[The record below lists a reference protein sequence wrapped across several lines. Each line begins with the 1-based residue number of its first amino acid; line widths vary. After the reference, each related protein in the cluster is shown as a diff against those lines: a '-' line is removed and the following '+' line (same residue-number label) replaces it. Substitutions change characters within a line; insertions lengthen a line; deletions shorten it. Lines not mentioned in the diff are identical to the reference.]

1 MSERWKMNRIGF
13 VNFWLYDDEDF
24 ELEDGKLLLRGQNG
38 SGKSITT
45 QSFIPFILDGDRS
58 PSRLDPFGTG
68 SRTMDYYFLGDNEK
82 EESTGYLY
90 LEFKKENEYRTIA
103 IGQNAHKGRPMTFWG
118 FVLLDGRRIGKD
130 LKLYRES
137 GDNIVIPL
145 SKQEMKKAL
154 SEDTPFTT
162 SPKEYKSFVNE
173 YLFGFDRI
181 EQYDQYIKLLIKV
194 RAPKLSNT
202 FKPTRMYE
210 ILNESLQVLSD
221 DDLRPMVDEM
231 EKMDYIQEQLEA
243 LKRAYADANTIM
255 REYDHYNRYMIS
267 KKAHNYLEAL
277 KVSKASEKEYFDIL
291 REVEQWKKD
300 QLEKKKELEDLKIEE
315 DFVQKQIEQ
324 CIDPEIENLD
334 IKYQNAKKE
343 LDEYTGNIE
352 NKHKQIQ
359 QKNDSVYEAESEM
372 KKFKNL
378 EEYSQKQIDDD
389 INYLEEIHEEIKDD
403 FHCSLKKQLSTH
415 QAFDGQLYLSKLDAL
430 KNSVKQGISL
440 LRKSNDLEKK
450 YASDKEEND
459 LNRKLYNDAEF
470 QFKKFTDDKEKVQDA
485 LLLDISKLSGNHFWH
500 LDDLTM
506 RDASKVIEDY
516 EVPSDA
522 TKLIEIFYN
531 DYSKKQEKKKYYLAQ
546 LKAQEKQLFSEYNK
560 KKDEYR
566 EVENQKEVEPYRD
579 ENAIASREKLKQA
592 GIQAFPFYQTV
603 EFSDSLSESEQAILE
618 QQLFKA
624 GLLDAL
630 VVSKYDYLRIQNE
643 FPQLIDTLIYEE
655 SFGKN
660 VFHDLTVEENLPNEV
675 KQSVKNILSNVTNDN
690 GTLVLKKDGYYRH
703 GMIEGH
709 VKKECSE
716 YIGVNARKRKKE
728 QLLLNI
734 EKQINEIKQLL
745 DDKRAEMASEEND
758 LLEMQQEYSL
768 IPDTKELNSILDCIH
783 KLEVQLQVL
792 HDKQDKLDEK
802 MNRSYQ
808 LFKEAERE
816 MLSICKALPYA
827 RNIDTYEDILN
838 AIDSYKEYVHDLS
851 ETLVQKES
859 YMAQIEM
866 QQSIRDTALSEI
878 DDLCLER
885 DIYKSK
891 IEYCEKQLSQI
902 QELMNNPEIIENARK
917 VKALR
922 AQEKTLQEQIQNL
935 NRNLAILE
943 HDLNKSKDT
952 IDQKENDKNEK
963 QEYLAVVQQYFQEEV
978 ELKFVILDQKQSLE
992 QSAKQAISQEEK
1004 NFIMKPSTEMDG
1016 RLRETSQRNTSNLVN
1031 YNVTITPIF
1040 AEEQEQKTDR
1050 RRLIVEGVVSGEKLG
1065 LQKFIEELGLKIENQ
1080 NELIRENDRKIFEEI
1095 LSQTISEKLTD
1106 RIEESRTWVK
1116 EMSRLMKKMD
1126 TSMGLTFSLEWKEK
1140 TPEDIDEMDVRE
1152 LEKILIRDKQLITSD
1167 DITRVSKHFRSI
1179 IQREKQQLEMNN
1191 LIVNYMEL
1199 VRNALDYRKW
1209 YTFRMSYTRKNE
1221 PKKDLT
1227 NAAFN
1232 RFSGGEK
1239 AMAMYVPLFA
1249 SVNAQ
1254 YQKCKKDDHPRLIA
1268 LDEAFAGVDEIN
1280 IASMFEMVEALDLD
1294 YIMNSQVLWGC
1305 YPTVQ
1310 RLHISELLRPL
1321 NADFVTVV
1329 NYLWNGKEKV
1339 LNGR

>member
-1 MSERWKMNRIGF
+1 M
-13 VNFWLYDDEDF
+13 
-24 ELEDGKLLLRGQNG
+24 
-38 SGKSITT
+38 
-45 QSFIPFILDGDRS
+45 
-58 PSRLDPFGTG
+58 
-68 SRTMDYYFLGDNEK
+68 
-82 EESTGYLY
+82 
-90 LEFKKENEYRTIA
+90 
-103 IGQNAHKGRPMTFWG
+103 
-118 FVLLDGRRIGKD
+118 
-130 LKLYRES
+130 KLYRES

-221 DDLRPMVDEM
+221 DDLRPMVDAM

-255 REYDHYNRYMIS
+255 KEYDHYNRYMIS

-277 KVSKASEKEYFDIL
+277 KIAKTSEKDYDDIL
-291 REVEQWKKD
+291 HEVEQWKKD

-334 IKYQNAKKE
+334 IKYQNTKKE
-343 LDEYTGNIE
+343 LEEYTENTE
-352 NKHKQIQ
+352 NKNKQIQ
-359 QKNDSVYEAESEM
+359 QKNDSVFEAETEI
-372 KKFKNL
+372 KRYKNL
-378 EEYSQKQIDDD
+378 EEYSQKQMNDAISC
-389 INYLEEIHEEIKDD
+389 LEELHDEIKDD
-403 FHCSLKKQLSTH
+403 FHGSLKEQLSTN
-415 QAFDGQLYLSKLDAL
+415 QTFDDQLYFSKLDTL
-430 KNSVKQGISL
+430 KNSVKQGQNL

-459 LNRKLYNDAEF
+459 QNRKLYEDTEF
-470 QFKKFTDDKEKVQDA
+470 QIEQFTNDKEKVQDA
-485 LLLDISKLSGNHFWH
+485 LLLDISKLSENRFWH
-500 LDDLTM
+500 LDDITM
-506 RDASKVIEDY
+506 KSASKVIEEY

-522 TKLIEIFYN
+522 TKLIEILYN
-531 DYSKKQEKKKYYLAQ
+531 DYSNKQEKKKYYFAQ
-546 LKAQEKQLFSEYNK
+546 LKAQEKQLFSEYNQK
-560 KKDEYR
+560 KEEYR
-566 EVENQKEVEPYRD
+566 KVESQKEVEPIRD
-579 ENAIASREKLKQA
+579 EDAIASREKLKQA
-592 GIQAFPFYQTV
+592 EIHAFPFYQTV

-618 QQLFKA
+618 QQLHKA

-630 VVSKYDYLRIQNE
+630 VVSKHDYLRIQNE
-643 FPQLIDTLIYEE
+643 FPQLLDALIYED
-655 SFGKN
+655 SFGIN
-660 VFHDLTVEENLPNEV
+660 VFHDLTIEENLPDEV
-675 KQSVKNILSNVTNDN
+675 KQSVKNILSNITNDV
-690 GTLVLKKDGYYRH
+690 GKLVLKKDGYYRH

-709 VKKECSE
+709 VKKDSSE

-728 QLLLNI
+728 QLLFNI
-734 EKQINEIKQLL
+734 EQQINEIKQLL
-745 DDKRAEMASEEND
+745 DDKRAEMDSEQND
-758 LLEMQQEYSL
+758 LLEMQKEYLL

-792 HDKQDKLDEK
+792 REKQDTLDEK

-816 MLSICKALPYA
+816 MLSICKMLPYA

-838 AIDSYKEYVHDLS
+838 AIDSYKEYVHALS
-851 ETLVQKES
+851 QTLLQKES
-859 YMAQIEM
+859 YVDQIEI
-866 QQSIRDTALSEI
+866 QQSMRDTALCEI
-878 DDLCLER
+878 DDLYLER
-885 DIYKSK
+885 DKYKSK
-891 IEYCEKQLSQI
+891 AESCEKQLSQI

-922 AQEKTLQEQIQNL
+922 EQEKILQERIQNL
-935 NRNLAILE
+935 NSDLAILE

-952 IDQKENDKNEK
+952 IVQKENDKNEK
-963 QEYLAVVQQYFQEEV
+963 QKFLAIVQQYYQEET
-978 ELKFVILDQKQSLE
+978 ELKFVIQDQKQSLE
-992 QSAKQAISQEEK
+992 QSAKQAIAQEEK

-1016 RLRETSQRNTSNLVN
+1016 RLREISQRNTSNLVN
-1031 YNVTITPIF
+1031 YNVTITPVF
-1040 AEEQEQKTDR
+1040 AEEQEQKSDR
-1050 RRLIVEGVVSGEKLG
+1050 RRLIVEGIISGQKLG
-1065 LQKFIEELGLKIENQ
+1065 LGEFIEELSQKIESQ
-1080 NELIRENDRKIFEEI
+1080 NELIRENDSKIFEEI

-1140 TPEDIDEMDVRE
+1140 APEDIDEMDVKD
-1152 LEKILIRDKQLITSD
+1152 LEKILIRDKQLITTD

-1221 PKKDLT
+1221 SKKDLT

-1254 YQKCKKDDHPRLIA
+1254 YQKCKKEDHPRLIA

-1321 NADFVTVV
+1321 NANFVTVV

>member
-1 MSERWKMNRIGF
+1 
-13 VNFWLYDDEDF
+13 
-24 ELEDGKLLLRGQNG
+24 
-38 SGKSITT
+38 
-45 QSFIPFILDGDRS
+45 
-58 PSRLDPFGTG
+58 
-68 SRTMDYYFLGDNEK
+68 
-82 EESTGYLY
+82 
-90 LEFKKENEYRTIA
+90 
-103 IGQNAHKGRPMTFWG
+103 
-118 FVLLDGRRIGKD
+118 
-130 LKLYRES
+130 
-137 GDNIVIPL
+137 
-145 SKQEMKKAL
+145 MKKAL

-221 DDLRPMVDEM
+221 DDLRPMVDAM

-255 REYDHYNRYMIS
+255 KEYDHYNRYMIS

-277 KVSKASEKEYFDIL
+277 KIAKTSEKDYDDIL
-291 REVEQWKKD
+291 HEVEQWKKD

-334 IKYQNAKKE
+334 IKYQNTKKE
-343 LDEYTGNIE
+343 LEEYTENTE
-352 NKHKQIQ
+352 NKNKQIQ
-359 QKNDSVYEAESEM
+359 QKNDSVFEAETEI
-372 KKFKNL
+372 KRYKNL
-378 EEYSQKQIDDD
+378 EEYSQKQMNDTISC
-389 INYLEEIHEEIKDD
+389 LEELHDEIKDD
-403 FHCSLKKQLSTH
+403 FHVSLKEQLSTN
-415 QAFDGQLYLSKLDAL
+415 QTFDDQLYFSKLDTL
-430 KNSVKQGISL
+430 KNSVKQGQNL

-459 LNRKLYNDAEF
+459 QNRKLYEDTEF
-470 QFKKFTDDKEKVQDA
+470 QIEQFTNDKEKVQDA
-485 LLLDISKLSGNHFWH
+485 LLLDISKLSENRFWH
-500 LDDLTM
+500 LDDITM
-506 RDASKVIEDY
+506 KSASKVIEEY

-522 TKLIEIFYN
+522 TKLIEILYN
-531 DYSKKQEKKKYYLAQ
+531 DYSNKQEKKKYYFAQ
-546 LKAQEKQLFSEYNK
+546 LKAQEKQLFSEYNQK
-560 KKDEYR
+560 KEEYR
-566 EVENQKEVEPYRD
+566 KVESQKEVEPIRD
-579 ENAIASREKLKQA
+579 EDAIASREKLKQA
-592 GIQAFPFYQTV
+592 EIHAFPFYQTV

-618 QQLFKA
+618 QQLHKA

-630 VVSKYDYLRIQNE
+630 VVSKHDYLRIQNE
-643 FPQLIDTLIYEE
+643 FPQLLDALIYED
-655 SFGKN
+655 SFGIN
-660 VFHDLTVEENLPNEV
+660 VFHDLTIEENLPDEV
-675 KQSVKNILSNVTNDN
+675 KQSVKNILSNITND
-690 GTLVLKKDGYYRH
+690 GGKLVLKKDGYYRH

-709 VKKECSE
+709 VKKDSSE
-716 YIGVNARKRKKE
+716 YIGVNARKGKKE
-728 QLLLNI
+728 QLLFNI
-734 EKQINEIKQLL
+734 EQQINEIKQLL
-745 DDKRAEMASEEND
+745 DDKRAEMDSEQND
-758 LLEMQQEYSL
+758 LLEMQKEYLL

-792 HDKQDKLDEK
+792 REKQDTLDEK

-816 MLSICKALPYA
+816 MLSICKMLPYA
-827 RNIDTYEDILN
+827 RNVDTYEDILN
-838 AIDSYKEYVHDLS
+838 AIDSYKEYVHALS
-851 ETLVQKES
+851 QTLLQKES
-859 YMAQIEM
+859 YVDQIEI
-866 QQSIRDTALSEI
+866 QQSMRDTALCEI
-878 DDLCLER
+878 DDLYLER
-885 DIYKSK
+885 DKYKSK
-891 IEYCEKQLSQI
+891 AESCEKQLSQI

-922 AQEKTLQEQIQNL
+922 EQEKTLQERIQNL
-935 NRNLAILE
+935 NSDLAILE

-952 IDQKENDKNEK
+952 IVQKENDKNEK
-963 QEYLAVVQQYFQEEV
+963 QKFLAIVQQYYQEET
-978 ELKFVILDQKQSLE
+978 ELKFVIQDQKQSLE
-992 QSAKQAISQEEK
+992 QSAKQAIAQEEK

-1016 RLRETSQRNTSNLVN
+1016 RLREISQRNTSNLVN
-1031 YNVTITPIF
+1031 YNVTITPVF
-1040 AEEQEQKTDR
+1040 AEEQEQKSDR
-1050 RRLIVEGVVSGEKLG
+1050 RRLIVEGIISGQKLG
-1065 LQKFIEELGLKIENQ
+1065 LGEFIEELSQKIESQ

-1140 TPEDIDEMDVRE
+1140 APEDIDEMDVKD
-1152 LEKILIRDKQLITSD
+1152 LEKILIRDKQLITTD

-1221 PKKDLT
+1221 SKKDLT

-1254 YQKCKKDDHPRLIA
+1254 YQKCKKEDHPRLIA

-1321 NADFVTVV
+1321 NANFVTVV

>member
-1 MSERWKMNRIGF
+1 
-13 VNFWLYDDEDF
+13 
-24 ELEDGKLLLRGQNG
+24 
-38 SGKSITT
+38 
-45 QSFIPFILDGDRS
+45 
-58 PSRLDPFGTG
+58 
-68 SRTMDYYFLGDNEK
+68 
-82 EESTGYLY
+82 
-90 LEFKKENEYRTIA
+90 
-103 IGQNAHKGRPMTFWG
+103 
-118 FVLLDGRRIGKD
+118 
-130 LKLYRES
+130 
-137 GDNIVIPL
+137 
-145 SKQEMKKAL
+145 
-154 SEDTPFTT
+154 
-162 SPKEYKSFVNE
+162 
-173 YLFGFDRI
+173 
-181 EQYDQYIKLLIKV
+181 
-194 RAPKLSNT
+194 
-202 FKPTRMYE
+202 MYE

-221 DDLRPMVDEM
+221 DDLRPMVDAM

-255 REYDHYNRYMIS
+255 KEYDHYNRYMIS

-277 KVSKASEKEYFDIL
+277 KIAKTSEKDYDDIL
-291 REVEQWKKD
+291 HEVEQWKKD

-334 IKYQNAKKE
+334 IKYQNTKKE
-343 LDEYTGNIE
+343 LEEYTENTE
-352 NKHKQIQ
+352 NKNKQIQ
-359 QKNDSVYEAESEM
+359 QKNDSVFEAETEI
-372 KKFKNL
+372 KRYKNL
-378 EEYSQKQIDDD
+378 EEYSQKQMNDTISC
-389 INYLEEIHEEIKDD
+389 LEELHDEIKDD
-403 FHCSLKKQLSTH
+403 FHGSLKEQLSTN
-415 QAFDGQLYLSKLDAL
+415 QTFDDQLYFSKLDTL
-430 KNSVKQGISL
+430 KNSVKQGQNL

-459 LNRKLYNDAEF
+459 QNRKLYEDTEF
-470 QFKKFTDDKEKVQDA
+470 QIEQFTNDKEKVQDA
-485 LLLDISKLSGNHFWH
+485 LLLDISKLSENRFWH
-500 LDDLTM
+500 LDDITM
-506 RDASKVIEDY
+506 KSASKVIEEY

-522 TKLIEIFYN
+522 TKLIEILYN
-531 DYSKKQEKKKYYLAQ
+531 DYSNKQEKKKYYFAQ
-546 LKAQEKQLFSEYNK
+546 LKAQEKQLFSEYNQK
-560 KKDEYR
+560 KEEYR
-566 EVENQKEVEPYRD
+566 KVESQKEVEPIRD
-579 ENAIASREKLKQA
+579 EDAIASREKLKQA
-592 GIQAFPFYQTV
+592 EIHAFPFYQTV

-618 QQLFKA
+618 QQLHKA

-630 VVSKYDYLRIQNE
+630 VVSKHDYLRIQNE
-643 FPQLIDTLIYEE
+643 FPQLLDALIYED
-655 SFGKN
+655 SFGIN
-660 VFHDLTVEENLPNEV
+660 VFHDLTIEENLPDEV
-675 KQSVKNILSNVTNDN
+675 KQSVKNILSNITNDV
-690 GTLVLKKDGYYRH
+690 GKLVLKKDGYYRH

-709 VKKECSE
+709 VKKDSSE

-728 QLLLNI
+728 QLLFNI
-734 EKQINEIKQLL
+734 EQQINEIKQLL
-745 DDKRAEMASEEND
+745 DDKRAEMDSEQND
-758 LLEMQQEYSL
+758 LLEMQKEYLL

-792 HDKQDKLDEK
+792 REKQDTLNEK

-816 MLSICKALPYA
+816 MLSICKMLPYA

-838 AIDSYKEYVHDLS
+838 AIDSYKEYVHALS
-851 ETLVQKES
+851 QTLLQKES
-859 YMAQIEM
+859 YVDQIEI
-866 QQSIRDTALSEI
+866 QQSMRDTALGEI
-878 DDLCLER
+878 DDLYLER
-885 DIYKSK
+885 DKYKSK
-891 IEYCEKQLSQI
+891 AESCEKQLSQI
-902 QELMNNPEIIENARK
+902 QELMNNPKIIENARK

-922 AQEKTLQEQIQNL
+922 EQEKILQERIQNL
-935 NRNLAILE
+935 NSDLAILE

-952 IDQKENDKNEK
+952 IVQKENDKNEK
-963 QEYLAVVQQYFQEEV
+963 QKFLAIVQQYYQEET
-978 ELKFVILDQKQSLE
+978 ELKFVIQDQKQSLE
-992 QSAKQAISQEEK
+992 QSAKQAIAQEEK

-1016 RLRETSQRNTSNLVN
+1016 RLREISQRNTSNLVN
-1031 YNVTITPIF
+1031 YNVTITPVF
-1040 AEEQEQKTDR
+1040 AEEQEQKSDR
-1050 RRLIVEGVVSGEKLG
+1050 RRLIVEGIISGQKLG
-1065 LQKFIEELGLKIENQ
+1065 LGEFIEELRQKIESQ

-1140 TPEDIDEMDVRE
+1140 APEDIDEMDVKD
-1152 LEKILIRDKQLITSD
+1152 LEKILIRDKQLITTD

-1221 PKKDLT
+1221 SKKDLT

-1254 YQKCKKDDHPRLIA
+1254 YQKCKKEDHPRLIA

-1321 NADFVTVV
+1321 NANFVTVV

>member
-1 MSERWKMNRIGF
+1 
-13 VNFWLYDDEDF
+13 
-24 ELEDGKLLLRGQNG
+24 
-38 SGKSITT
+38 
-45 QSFIPFILDGDRS
+45 
-58 PSRLDPFGTG
+58 
-68 SRTMDYYFLGDNEK
+68 
-82 EESTGYLY
+82 
-90 LEFKKENEYRTIA
+90 
-103 IGQNAHKGRPMTFWG
+103 
-118 FVLLDGRRIGKD
+118 
-130 LKLYRES
+130 
-137 GDNIVIPL
+137 
-145 SKQEMKKAL
+145 
-154 SEDTPFTT
+154 
-162 SPKEYKSFVNE
+162 
-173 YLFGFDRI
+173 
-181 EQYDQYIKLLIKV
+181 
-194 RAPKLSNT
+194 
-202 FKPTRMYE
+202 MYE

-221 DDLRPMVDEM
+221 DDLRPMVDAM

-255 REYDHYNRYMIS
+255 KEYDHYNRYMIS

-277 KVSKASEKEYFDIL
+277 KIAKTSEKDYDDIL
-291 REVEQWKKD
+291 HEVEQWKKD

-334 IKYQNAKKE
+334 IKYQNTKKE
-343 LDEYTGNIE
+343 LEEYTENTE
-352 NKHKQIQ
+352 NKNKQIQ
-359 QKNDSVYEAESEM
+359 QKNDSVFEAETEI
-372 KKFKNL
+372 KRYKNL
-378 EEYSQKQIDDD
+378 EEYSQKQMNDTISC
-389 INYLEEIHEEIKDD
+389 LEELHDEIKDD
-403 FHCSLKKQLSTH
+403 FHVSLKEQLSTN
-415 QAFDGQLYLSKLDAL
+415 QTFDDQLYFSKLDTL
-430 KNSVKQGISL
+430 KNSVKQGQNL

-459 LNRKLYNDAEF
+459 QNRKLYEDTEF
-470 QFKKFTDDKEKVQDA
+470 QIEQFTNDKEKVQDA
-485 LLLDISKLSGNHFWH
+485 LLLDISKLSENRFWH
-500 LDDLTM
+500 LDDITM
-506 RDASKVIEDY
+506 KSASKVIEEY

-522 TKLIEIFYN
+522 TKLIEILYN
-531 DYSKKQEKKKYYLAQ
+531 DYSNKQEKKKYYFAQ
-546 LKAQEKQLFSEYNK
+546 LKAQEKQLFSEYNQK
-560 KKDEYR
+560 KEEYR
-566 EVENQKEVEPYRD
+566 KVESQKEVEPIRD
-579 ENAIASREKLKQA
+579 EDAIASREKLKQA
-592 GIQAFPFYQTV
+592 EIHAFPFYQTV

-618 QQLFKA
+618 QQLHKA

-630 VVSKYDYLRIQNE
+630 VVSKHDYLRIQNE
-643 FPQLIDTLIYEE
+643 FPQLLDALIYED
-655 SFGKN
+655 SFGIN
-660 VFHDLTVEENLPNEV
+660 VFHDLTIEENLPDEV
-675 KQSVKNILSNVTNDN
+675 KQSVKNILSNITND
-690 GTLVLKKDGYYRH
+690 GGKLVLKKDGYYRH

-709 VKKECSE
+709 VKKDSSE

-728 QLLLNI
+728 QLLFNI
-734 EKQINEIKQLL
+734 EQQINEIKQLL
-745 DDKRAEMASEEND
+745 DDKRAEMDSEQND
-758 LLEMQQEYSL
+758 LLEMQKEYLL

-792 HDKQDKLDEK
+792 REKQDTLDEK

-816 MLSICKALPYA
+816 MLSICKMLPYA
-827 RNIDTYEDILN
+827 RNVDTYEDILN
-838 AIDSYKEYVHDLS
+838 AIDSYKEYVHALS
-851 ETLVQKES
+851 QTLLQKES
-859 YMAQIEM
+859 YVDQIEI
-866 QQSIRDTALSEI
+866 QQSMRDTALCEI
-878 DDLCLER
+878 DDLYLER
-885 DIYKSK
+885 DKYKSK
-891 IEYCEKQLSQI
+891 AESCEKQLSQI

-922 AQEKTLQEQIQNL
+922 EQEKILQERIQNL
-935 NRNLAILE
+935 NSDLAILE

-952 IDQKENDKNEK
+952 IVQKENDKNEK
-963 QEYLAVVQQYFQEEV
+963 QKFLAIVQQYYQEET
-978 ELKFVILDQKQSLE
+978 ELKFVIQDQKQSLE
-992 QSAKQAISQEEK
+992 QSAKQAIAQEEK

-1016 RLRETSQRNTSNLVN
+1016 RLREISQRNTSNLVN
-1031 YNVTITPIF
+1031 YNVTITPVF
-1040 AEEQEQKTDR
+1040 AEEQEQKSDR
-1050 RRLIVEGVVSGEKLG
+1050 RRLIVEGIISGQKLG
-1065 LQKFIEELGLKIENQ
+1065 LGEFIEELSQKIESQ

-1140 TPEDIDEMDVRE
+1140 APEDIDEMDVKD
-1152 LEKILIRDKQLITSD
+1152 LEKILIRDKQLITTD

-1221 PKKDLT
+1221 SKKDLT

-1254 YQKCKKDDHPRLIA
+1254 YQKCKKEDHPRLIA

-1321 NADFVTVV
+1321 NANFVTVV

>member
-1 MSERWKMNRIGF
+1 
-13 VNFWLYDDEDF
+13 
-24 ELEDGKLLLRGQNG
+24 
-38 SGKSITT
+38 
-45 QSFIPFILDGDRS
+45 
-58 PSRLDPFGTG
+58 
-68 SRTMDYYFLGDNEK
+68 
-82 EESTGYLY
+82 
-90 LEFKKENEYRTIA
+90 
-103 IGQNAHKGRPMTFWG
+103 
-118 FVLLDGRRIGKD
+118 
-130 LKLYRES
+130 
-137 GDNIVIPL
+137 
-145 SKQEMKKAL
+145 MKKAL

-202 FKPTRMYE
+202 FKPTRMSE

-221 DDLRPMVDEM
+221 DDLRPMVDAM

-255 REYDHYNRYMIS
+255 KEYDHYNRYMIS

-277 KVSKASEKEYFDIL
+277 KIAKTSEKDYDDIL
-291 REVEQWKKD
+291 HEVEQWKKD

-334 IKYQNAKKE
+334 IKYQNTKKE
-343 LDEYTGNIE
+343 LEEYTENTE
-352 NKHKQIQ
+352 NKNKQIQ
-359 QKNDSVYEAESEM
+359 QKNDSVFEAETEI
-372 KKFKNL
+372 KRYKNL
-378 EEYSQKQIDDD
+378 EEYSQKQMNDTISC
-389 INYLEEIHEEIKDD
+389 LEELHDEIKDD
-403 FHCSLKKQLSTH
+403 FHVSLKEQLSTN
-415 QAFDGQLYLSKLDAL
+415 QTFDDQLYFSKLDTL
-430 KNSVKQGISL
+430 KNSVKQGQNL

-459 LNRKLYNDAEF
+459 QNRKLYEDTEF
-470 QFKKFTDDKEKVQDA
+470 QIEQFTNDKEKVQDA
-485 LLLDISKLSGNHFWH
+485 LLLDISKLSENRFWH
-500 LDDLTM
+500 LDDITM
-506 RDASKVIEDY
+506 KSASKVIEEY

-522 TKLIEIFYN
+522 TKLIEILYN
-531 DYSKKQEKKKYYLAQ
+531 DYSNKQEKKKYYFAQ
-546 LKAQEKQLFSEYNK
+546 LKAQEKQLFSEYNQK
-560 KKDEYR
+560 KEEYR
-566 EVENQKEVEPYRD
+566 KVESQKEVEPIRD
-579 ENAIASREKLKQA
+579 EDAIASREKLKQA
-592 GIQAFPFYQTV
+592 EIHAFPFYQTV

-618 QQLFKA
+618 QQLHKA

-630 VVSKYDYLRIQNE
+630 VVSKHDYLRIQNE
-643 FPQLIDTLIYEE
+643 FPQLLDALIYED
-655 SFGKN
+655 SFGIN
-660 VFHDLTVEENLPNEV
+660 VFHDLTIEENLPDEV
-675 KQSVKNILSNVTNDN
+675 KQSVKNILSNITND
-690 GTLVLKKDGYYRH
+690 GGKLVLKKDGYYRH

-709 VKKECSE
+709 VKKDSSE

-728 QLLLNI
+728 QLLFNI
-734 EKQINEIKQLL
+734 EQQINEIKQLL
-745 DDKRAEMASEEND
+745 DDKRAEMDSEQND
-758 LLEMQQEYSL
+758 LLEMQKEYLL

-792 HDKQDKLDEK
+792 REKQDTLDEK

-816 MLSICKALPYA
+816 MLSICKMLPYA

-838 AIDSYKEYVHDLS
+838 AIDSYKEYVHALS
-851 ETLVQKES
+851 QTLLQKES
-859 YMAQIEM
+859 YVDQIEI
-866 QQSIRDTALSEI
+866 QQSMRDTALCEI
-878 DDLCLER
+878 DDLYLER
-885 DIYKSK
+885 DKYKSK
-891 IEYCEKQLSQI
+891 AESCEKQLSQI

-922 AQEKTLQEQIQNL
+922 EQEKILQERIQNL
-935 NRNLAILE
+935 NSDLAILE

-952 IDQKENDKNEK
+952 IVQKENDKNEK
-963 QEYLAVVQQYFQEEV
+963 QKFLAIVQQYYQEET
-978 ELKFVILDQKQSLE
+978 ELKFVIQDQKQSLE
-992 QSAKQAISQEEK
+992 QSAKQAIAQEEK

-1016 RLRETSQRNTSNLVN
+1016 RLREISQRNTSNLVN
-1031 YNVTITPIF
+1031 YNVTITPVF
-1040 AEEQEQKTDR
+1040 AEEQEQKSDR
-1050 RRLIVEGVVSGEKLG
+1050 RRLIVEGIISGQKLG
-1065 LQKFIEELGLKIENQ
+1065 LGEFIEELSQKIESQ

-1140 TPEDIDEMDVRE
+1140 APEDIDEMDVKD
-1152 LEKILIRDKQLITSD
+1152 LEKILIRDKQLITTD

-1221 PKKDLT
+1221 SKKDLT

-1254 YQKCKKDDHPRLIA
+1254 YQKCKKEDHPRLIA

-1321 NADFVTVV
+1321 NANFVTVV

>member
-1 MSERWKMNRIGF
+1 M
-13 VNFWLYDDEDF
+13 
-24 ELEDGKLLLRGQNG
+24 
-38 SGKSITT
+38 
-45 QSFIPFILDGDRS
+45 
-58 PSRLDPFGTG
+58 
-68 SRTMDYYFLGDNEK
+68 
-82 EESTGYLY
+82 
-90 LEFKKENEYRTIA
+90 
-103 IGQNAHKGRPMTFWG
+103 
-118 FVLLDGRRIGKD
+118 
-130 LKLYRES
+130 
-137 GDNIVIPL
+137 
-145 SKQEMKKAL
+145 
-154 SEDTPFTT
+154 
-162 SPKEYKSFVNE
+162 
-173 YLFGFDRI
+173 
-181 EQYDQYIKLLIKV
+181 IKV

-221 DDLRPMVDEM
+221 DDLRPMVDAM

-255 REYDHYNRYMIS
+255 KEYDHYNRYMIS

-277 KVSKASEKEYFDIL
+277 KIAKTSEKDYDDIL
-291 REVEQWKKD
+291 HEVEQWKKD

-334 IKYQNAKKE
+334 IKYQNTKKE
-343 LDEYTGNIE
+343 LEEYTENTE
-352 NKHKQIQ
+352 NKNKQIQ
-359 QKNDSVYEAESEM
+359 QKNDSVFEAETEI
-372 KKFKNL
+372 KRYKNL
-378 EEYSQKQIDDD
+378 EEYSQKQMNDTISC
-389 INYLEEIHEEIKDD
+389 LEELHDEIKDD
-403 FHCSLKKQLSTH
+403 FHVSLKEQLSTN
-415 QAFDGQLYLSKLDAL
+415 QTFDDQLYFSKLDTL
-430 KNSVKQGISL
+430 KNSVKQGQNL

-459 LNRKLYNDAEF
+459 QNRKLYEDTEF
-470 QFKKFTDDKEKVQDA
+470 QIEQFTNDKEKVQDA
-485 LLLDISKLSGNHFWH
+485 LLLDISKLSENRFWH
-500 LDDLTM
+500 LDDITM
-506 RDASKVIEDY
+506 KSASKVIEEY

-522 TKLIEIFYN
+522 TKLIEILYN
-531 DYSKKQEKKKYYLAQ
+531 DYSNKQEKKKYYFAQ
-546 LKAQEKQLFSEYNK
+546 LKAQEKQLFSEYNQK
-560 KKDEYR
+560 KEEYR
-566 EVENQKEVEPYRD
+566 KVESQKEVEPIRD
-579 ENAIASREKLKQA
+579 EDAIASREKLKQA
-592 GIQAFPFYQTV
+592 EIHAFPFYQTV

-618 QQLFKA
+618 QQLHKA

-630 VVSKYDYLRIQNE
+630 VVSKHDYLRIQNE
-643 FPQLIDTLIYEE
+643 FPQLLDALIYED
-655 SFGKN
+655 SFGIN
-660 VFHDLTVEENLPNEV
+660 VFHDLTIEENLPDEV
-675 KQSVKNILSNVTNDN
+675 KQSVKNILSNITND
-690 GTLVLKKDGYYRH
+690 GGKLVLKKDGYYRH

-709 VKKECSE
+709 VKKDSSE

-728 QLLLNI
+728 QLLFNI
-734 EKQINEIKQLL
+734 EQQINEIKQLL
-745 DDKRAEMASEEND
+745 DDKRAEMDSEQND
-758 LLEMQQEYSL
+758 LLEMQKEYLL

-792 HDKQDKLDEK
+792 REKQDTLDEK

-816 MLSICKALPYA
+816 MLSICKMLPYA

-838 AIDSYKEYVHDLS
+838 AIDSYKEYVHALS
-851 ETLVQKES
+851 QTLLQKES
-859 YMAQIEM
+859 YVDQIEI
-866 QQSIRDTALSEI
+866 QQSMRDTALCEI
-878 DDLCLER
+878 DDLYLER
-885 DIYKSK
+885 DKYKSK
-891 IEYCEKQLSQI
+891 AESCEKQLSQI

-922 AQEKTLQEQIQNL
+922 EQEKILQERIQNL
-935 NRNLAILE
+935 NSDLAILE

-952 IDQKENDKNEK
+952 IVQKENDKNEK
-963 QEYLAVVQQYFQEEV
+963 QKFLAIVQQYYQEET
-978 ELKFVILDQKQSLE
+978 ELKFVIQDQKQSLE
-992 QSAKQAISQEEK
+992 QSAKQAIAQEEK

-1016 RLRETSQRNTSNLVN
+1016 RLREISQRNTSNLVN
-1031 YNVTITPIF
+1031 YNVTITPVF
-1040 AEEQEQKTDR
+1040 AEEQEQKSDR
-1050 RRLIVEGVVSGEKLG
+1050 RRLIVEGIISGQKLG
-1065 LQKFIEELGLKIENQ
+1065 LGEFIEELSQKIESQ

-1140 TPEDIDEMDVRE
+1140 VPEDIDEMDVKD
-1152 LEKILIRDKQLITSD
+1152 LEKILIRDKQLITTD

-1221 PKKDLT
+1221 SKKDLT

-1254 YQKCKKDDHPRLIA
+1254 YQKCKKEDHPRLIA

-1321 NADFVTVV
+1321 NANFVTVV

>member
-1 MSERWKMNRIGF
+1 MNRIGF
-13 VNFWLYDDEDF
+13 VNFWLYDEEDYEF
-24 ELEDGKLLLRGQNG
+24 ADGKLLLRGQNG

-45 QSFIPFILDGDRS
+45 QSFIPFVLDGDRT
-58 PSRLDPFGTG
+58 PSRLDPFG
-68 SRTMDYYFLGDNEK
+68 SSDRRMEYYFIGEEGKD
-82 EESTGYLY
+82 ESTGYLY
-90 LEFKKENEYRTIA
+90 LEFKKADSEEYRTIG
-103 IGQNAHKGRPMTFWG
+103 IGQRAKRGKPMDFWG
-118 FVLLDGRRIGKD
+118 FVILDGRRIGTD
-130 LKLYRES
+130 MKLYKEVGSNR
-137 GDNIVIPL
+137 IPYDRR
-145 SKQEMKKAL
+145 EMKAVL
-154 SEDTPFTT
+154 GEGNFFTD
-162 SPKEYKSFVNE
+162 SQSEYKKHVNQ
-173 YLFGFDRI
+173 YIFGFRKA
-181 EQYDQYIKLLIKV
+181 DQYEQFIRLLVKV
-194 RAPKLSNT
+194 RAPKLSKE
-202 FKPTRMYE
+202 FKPTKVYE
-210 ILNESLQVLSD
+210 ILNDSLQTLTD
-221 DDLRPMVDEM
+221 EDLRAMVDAM

-255 REYDHYNRYMIS
+255 KEYDHYNRYMIS

-277 KVSKASEKEYFDIL
+277 KIAKTSEKDYDDIL
-291 REVEQWKKD
+291 HEVEQWKKD

-334 IKYQNAKKE
+334 IKYQNTKKE
-343 LDEYTGNIE
+343 LEEYTENTE
-352 NKHKQIQ
+352 NKNKQIQ
-359 QKNDSVYEAESEM
+359 QKNDSVFEAETEI
-372 KKFKNL
+372 KRYKNL
-378 EEYSQKQIDDD
+378 EEYSQKQMNDTISC
-389 INYLEEIHEEIKDD
+389 LEELHDEIKDD
-403 FHCSLKKQLSTH
+403 FHVSLKEQLSTN
-415 QAFDGQLYLSKLDAL
+415 QTFDDQLYFSKLDTL
-430 KNSVKQGISL
+430 KNRVKQGQNL

-459 LNRKLYNDAEF
+459 QNRKLYEDTEF
-470 QFKKFTDDKEKVQDA
+470 QIEQFTNDKEKVQDA
-485 LLLDISKLSGNHFWH
+485 LLLDISKLSENRFWH
-500 LDDLTM
+500 LDDITM
-506 RDASKVIEDY
+506 KSASKVIEEY

-522 TKLIEIFYN
+522 TKLIEILYN
-531 DYSKKQEKKKYYLAQ
+531 DYSNKQEKKKYYFAQ
-546 LKAQEKQLFSEYNK
+546 LKAQEKQLFSEYNQK
-560 KKDEYR
+560 KEEYR
-566 EVENQKEVEPYRD
+566 KVESQKEVEPIRD
-579 ENAIASREKLKQA
+579 EDAIASREKLKQA
-592 GIQAFPFYQTV
+592 EIHAFPFYQTV

-618 QQLFKA
+618 QQLHKA

-630 VVSKYDYLRIQNE
+630 VVSKHDYLRIQNE
-643 FPQLIDTLIYEE
+643 FPQLLDALIYED
-655 SFGKN
+655 SFGIN
-660 VFHDLTVEENLPNEV
+660 VFHDLTIEENLPDEV
-675 KQSVKNILSNVTNDN
+675 KQSVKNILSNITND
-690 GTLVLKKDGYYRH
+690 GGKLVLKKDGNNRH

-709 VKKECSE
+709 VKKDSSE

-728 QLLLNI
+728 QLLFNI
-734 EKQINEIKQLL
+734 EQQINEIKQLL
-745 DDKRAEMASEEND
+745 DDKRAEMDSEQND
-758 LLEMQQEYSL
+758 LLEMQKEYLL

-792 HDKQDKLDEK
+792 REKQDTLDEK

-816 MLSICKALPYA
+816 MLSICKMLPYA

-838 AIDSYKEYVHDLS
+838 AIDSYKEYVHALS
-851 ETLVQKES
+851 QTLLQKES
-859 YMAQIEM
+859 YVDQIEI
-866 QQSIRDTALSEI
+866 QQSMRDTALCEI
-878 DDLCLER
+878 DDLYLER
-885 DIYKSK
+885 DKYKSK
-891 IEYCEKQLSQI
+891 AESCEKQLSQI

-922 AQEKTLQEQIQNL
+922 EQEKILQERIQNL
-935 NRNLAILE
+935 NSDLAILE

-952 IDQKENDKNEK
+952 IVQKENDKNEK
-963 QEYLAVVQQYFQEEV
+963 QKFLAIVQQYYQEET
-978 ELKFVILDQKQSLE
+978 ELKFVIQDQKQSLE
-992 QSAKQAISQEEK
+992 QSAKQAIAQEEK

-1016 RLRETSQRNTSNLVN
+1016 RLREISQRNTSNLVN
-1031 YNVTITPIF
+1031 YNVTITPVF
-1040 AEEQEQKTDR
+1040 AEEQEQKSDR
-1050 RRLIVEGVVSGEKLG
+1050 RRLIVEGIISGQKLG
-1065 LQKFIEELGLKIENQ
+1065 LGEFIEELSQKIESQ

-1140 TPEDIDEMDVRE
+1140 APEDIDEMEVKD
-1152 LEKILIRDKQLITSD
+1152 LEKILIRDKQLITTD

-1221 PKKDLT
+1221 SKKDLT

-1254 YQKCKKDDHPRLIA
+1254 YQKCKKEDHPRLIA

-1321 NADFVTVV
+1321 NANFVTVV

>member
-1 MSERWKMNRIGF
+1 
-13 VNFWLYDDEDF
+13 
-24 ELEDGKLLLRGQNG
+24 
-38 SGKSITT
+38 
-45 QSFIPFILDGDRS
+45 
-58 PSRLDPFGTG
+58 
-68 SRTMDYYFLGDNEK
+68 
-82 EESTGYLY
+82 
-90 LEFKKENEYRTIA
+90 
-103 IGQNAHKGRPMTFWG
+103 
-118 FVLLDGRRIGKD
+118 
-130 LKLYRES
+130 
-137 GDNIVIPL
+137 
-145 SKQEMKKAL
+145 MKKAL

-221 DDLRPMVDEM
+221 DDLRPMVDAM

-255 REYDHYNRYMIS
+255 KEYDHYNRYMIS

-277 KVSKASEKEYFDIL
+277 KIAKTSEKDYDDIL
-291 REVEQWKKD
+291 HEVEQWKKD

-334 IKYQNAKKE
+334 IKYQNTKKE
-343 LDEYTGNIE
+343 LEEYTENTE
-352 NKHKQIQ
+352 NKNKQIQ
-359 QKNDSVYEAESEM
+359 QKNDSVFEAETEI
-372 KKFKNL
+372 KRYKNL
-378 EEYSQKQIDDD
+378 EEYSQKQMNDTISC
-389 INYLEEIHEEIKDD
+389 LEELHDEIKDD
-403 FHCSLKKQLSTH
+403 FHVSLKEQLSTN
-415 QAFDGQLYLSKLDAL
+415 QTFDDQLYFSKLDTL
-430 KNSVKQGISL
+430 KNSVKQGQNL
-440 LRKSNDLEKK
+440 LRKSNDLEKE

-459 LNRKLYNDAEF
+459 QNRKLYEDTEF
-470 QFKKFTDDKEKVQDA
+470 QIEQFTNDKEKVQDA
-485 LLLDISKLSGNHFWH
+485 LLLDISKLSENRFWH
-500 LDDLTM
+500 LDDITM
-506 RDASKVIEDY
+506 KSASKVIEEY

-522 TKLIEIFYN
+522 TKLIEILYN
-531 DYSKKQEKKKYYLAQ
+531 DYSNKQEKKKYYFAQ
-546 LKAQEKQLFSEYNK
+546 LKAQEKQLFSEYNQK
-560 KKDEYR
+560 KEEYR
-566 EVENQKEVEPYRD
+566 KVESQKEVEPIRD
-579 ENAIASREKLKQA
+579 EDAIASREKLKQA
-592 GIQAFPFYQTV
+592 EIHAFPFYQTV

-618 QQLFKA
+618 QQLHKA

-630 VVSKYDYLRIQNE
+630 VVSKHDYLRIQNE
-643 FPQLIDTLIYEE
+643 FPQLLDALIYED
-655 SFGKN
+655 SFGIN
-660 VFHDLTVEENLPNEV
+660 VFHDLTIEENLPDEV
-675 KQSVKNILSNVTNDN
+675 KQSVKNILSNITND
-690 GTLVLKKDGYYRH
+690 GGKLVLKKDGYYRH

-709 VKKECSE
+709 VKKDSSE

-728 QLLLNI
+728 QLLFNI
-734 EKQINEIKQLL
+734 EQQINEIKQLL
-745 DDKRAEMASEEND
+745 DDKRAEMDSEQND
-758 LLEMQQEYSL
+758 LLEMQKEYLL

-792 HDKQDKLDEK
+792 REKQDTLDEK

-816 MLSICKALPYA
+816 MLSICKMLPYA

-838 AIDSYKEYVHDLS
+838 AIDSYKEYVHALS
-851 ETLVQKES
+851 QTLLQKES
-859 YMAQIEM
+859 YVDQIEI
-866 QQSIRDTALSEI
+866 QQSMRDTALCEI
-878 DDLCLER
+878 DDLYLER
-885 DIYKSK
+885 DKYKSK
-891 IEYCEKQLSQI
+891 AESCEKQLSQI

-922 AQEKTLQEQIQNL
+922 EQEKILQERIQNL
-935 NRNLAILE
+935 NSDLAILE

-952 IDQKENDKNEK
+952 IVQKENDKNEK
-963 QEYLAVVQQYFQEEV
+963 QKFLTIVQQYYQEET
-978 ELKFVILDQKQSLE
+978 ELKFVIQDQKQSLE
-992 QSAKQAISQEEK
+992 QSAKQAIAQEEK

-1016 RLRETSQRNTSNLVN
+1016 RLREISQRNTSNLVN
-1031 YNVTITPIF
+1031 YNVTITPVF
-1040 AEEQEQKTDR
+1040 AEEQEQKSDR
-1050 RRLIVEGVVSGEKLG
+1050 RRLIVEGIISGQKLG
-1065 LQKFIEELGLKIENQ
+1065 LGEFIEELSQKIESQ
-1080 NELIRENDRKIFEEI
+1080 NKLIRENDRKIFEEI

-1140 TPEDIDEMDVRE
+1140 VPEDIDEMDVKD
-1152 LEKILIRDKQLITSD
+1152 LEKILIRDKQLITTD

-1221 PKKDLT
+1221 SKKDLT

-1254 YQKCKKDDHPRLIA
+1254 YQKCKKEDHPRLIA

-1321 NADFVTVV
+1321 NANFVTVV

>member
-1 MSERWKMNRIGF
+1 
-13 VNFWLYDDEDF
+13 
-24 ELEDGKLLLRGQNG
+24 
-38 SGKSITT
+38 
-45 QSFIPFILDGDRS
+45 
-58 PSRLDPFGTG
+58 
-68 SRTMDYYFLGDNEK
+68 
-82 EESTGYLY
+82 
-90 LEFKKENEYRTIA
+90 
-103 IGQNAHKGRPMTFWG
+103 
-118 FVLLDGRRIGKD
+118 
-130 LKLYRES
+130 
-137 GDNIVIPL
+137 
-145 SKQEMKKAL
+145 
-154 SEDTPFTT
+154 
-162 SPKEYKSFVNE
+162 
-173 YLFGFDRI
+173 
-181 EQYDQYIKLLIKV
+181 
-194 RAPKLSNT
+194 
-202 FKPTRMYE
+202 
-210 ILNESLQVLSD
+210 
-221 DDLRPMVDEM
+221 M
-231 EKMDYIQEQLEA
+231 E
-243 LKRAYADANTIM
+243 
-255 REYDHYNRYMIS
+255 
-267 KKAHNYLEAL
+267 
-277 KVSKASEKEYFDIL
+277 
-291 REVEQWKKD
+291 KD
-300 QLEKKKELEDLKIEE
+300 QLEKKKELEDSKIEE

-334 IKYQNAKKE
+334 IKYQNTKKE
-343 LDEYTGNIE
+343 LEEYTENTE
-352 NKHKQIQ
+352 NKNKQIQ
-359 QKNDSVYEAESEM
+359 QKNDSVFEAETEI
-372 KKFKNL
+372 KRYKNL
-378 EEYSQKQIDDD
+378 EEYSQKQMNDTISC
-389 INYLEEIHEEIKDD
+389 LEELHDEIKDD
-403 FHCSLKKQLSTH
+403 FHVSLKEQLSTN
-415 QAFDGQLYLSKLDAL
+415 QTFDDQLYFSKLDTL
-430 KNSVKQGISL
+430 KNSVKQGQNL

-459 LNRKLYNDAEF
+459 QNRKLYEDTEF
-470 QFKKFTDDKEKVQDA
+470 QIEQFTKDKEKVQDA
-485 LLLDISKLSGNHFWH
+485 LLLDISKLSENRFWH
-500 LDDLTM
+500 LDDITM
-506 RDASKVIEDY
+506 KSASKVIEEY

-522 TKLIEIFYN
+522 TKLIEILYN
-531 DYSKKQEKKKYYLAQ
+531 DYSNKQEKKKYYFAQ
-546 LKAQEKQLFSEYNK
+546 LKVQEKQLFSEYNQK
-560 KKDEYR
+560 KEEYR
-566 EVENQKEVEPYRD
+566 KVESQKEVEPIRD
-579 ENAIASREKLKQA
+579 EDAIASREKLKQA
-592 GIQAFPFYQTV
+592 EIHAFPFYQTV
-603 EFSDSLSESEQAILE
+603 EFSDSLTESEQAILE
-618 QQLFKA
+618 QQLHKA

-630 VVSKYDYLRIQNE
+630 VVSKHDYLRIQNE
-643 FPQLIDTLIYEE
+643 FPQLLDALIYED
-655 SFGKN
+655 SFGIN
-660 VFHDLTVEENLPNEV
+660 VFHDLTIEENLPDEV
-675 KQSVKNILSNVTNDN
+675 KQSVKNILSNITND
-690 GTLVLKKDGYYRH
+690 GGKLVLKKDGYYRH

-709 VKKECSE
+709 VKKDSSE

-728 QLLLNI
+728 QLLFNI
-734 EKQINEIKQLL
+734 EQQINEIKQLL
-745 DDKRAEMASEEND
+745 DDKRAEMDSEQND
-758 LLEMQQEYSL
+758 LLEMQKEYLL

-792 HDKQDKLDEK
+792 REKQDTLDEK

-816 MLSICKALPYA
+816 MLSICKMLPYA

-838 AIDSYKEYVHDLS
+838 AIDSYKEYVHALS
-851 ETLVQKES
+851 QTLLQKES
-859 YMAQIEM
+859 YVDQIEI
-866 QQSIRDTALSEI
+866 QQSMRDTALSEI
-878 DDLCLER
+878 DDLYLER
-885 DIYKSK
+885 DKYKSK
-891 IEYCEKQLSQI
+891 AESCEKQLSQI

-922 AQEKTLQEQIQNL
+922 EQEKTLQERIQNL
-935 NRNLAILE
+935 NSDLAILE

-952 IDQKENDKNEK
+952 IVQKENDKNEK
-963 QEYLAVVQQYFQEEV
+963 QKFLAIVQQYYQEET
-978 ELKFVILDQKQSLE
+978 ELKFVIQDQKQSLE
-992 QSAKQAISQEEK
+992 QSAKQAIAQEEK

-1016 RLRETSQRNTSNLVN
+1016 RLREISQRNTSNLVN
-1031 YNVTITPIF
+1031 YNVTITPVF
-1040 AEEQEQKTDR
+1040 AEEQEQKSDR
-1050 RRLIVEGVVSGEKLG
+1050 RRLIVEGIISGQKLG
-1065 LQKFIEELGLKIENQ
+1065 LGEFIEELSQKIESQ

-1140 TPEDIDEMDVRE
+1140 APEDIDEMDVKD
-1152 LEKILIRDKQLITSD
+1152 LEKILIRDKQLITTD

-1221 PKKDLT
+1221 SKKDLT

>member
-13 VNFWLYDDEDF
+13 VNFWLYVDEDF

-90 LEFKKENEYRTIA
+90 LEFKKGNEYRTIA

-221 DDLRPMVDEM
+221 DDLRPMVDAM

-255 REYDHYNRYMIS
+255 KEYDHYNRYMIS

-277 KVSKASEKEYFDIL
+277 KIAKTSEKDYDDIL
-291 REVEQWKKD
+291 HEVEQWKKD

-334 IKYQNAKKE
+334 IKYQNTKKE
-343 LDEYTGNIE
+343 LEEYTENTE
-352 NKHKQIQ
+352 NKNKQIQ
-359 QKNDSVYEAESEM
+359 QKNDSVFEAETEI
-372 KKFKNL
+372 KRYKNL
-378 EEYSQKQIDDD
+378 EEYSQKQMNDTISC
-389 INYLEEIHEEIKDD
+389 LEELHDEIKDD
-403 FHCSLKKQLSTH
+403 FHGSLKEQLSTN
-415 QAFDGQLYLSKLDAL
+415 QTFDDQLYFSKLDTL
-430 KNSVKQGISL
+430 KNSVKQGQNL

-459 LNRKLYNDAEF
+459 QNRKLYEDTEF
-470 QFKKFTDDKEKVQDA
+470 QIEQFTNDKEKVQDA
-485 LLLDISKLSGNHFWH
+485 LLLDISKLSENLFWH
-500 LDDLTM
+500 LDDITM
-506 RDASKVIEDY
+506 KSASKVIEEY

-522 TKLIEIFYN
+522 TKLIEILYN
-531 DYSKKQEKKKYYLAQ
+531 DYSNKQEKKKYYFAQ
-546 LKAQEKQLFSEYNK
+546 LKAQEKQLFSEYNQK
-560 KKDEYR
+560 KEEYR
-566 EVENQKEVEPYRD
+566 KVESQKEVEPIRD
-579 ENAIASREKLKQA
+579 EDAIASREKLKQA
-592 GIQAFPFYQTV
+592 EIHAFPFYQTV

-618 QQLFKA
+618 QQLHKA

-630 VVSKYDYLRIQNE
+630 VVSKHDYLRIQNE
-643 FPQLIDTLIYEE
+643 FPQLLDALIYED
-655 SFGKN
+655 SFGIN
-660 VFHDLTVEENLPNEV
+660 VFHDLTIEENLPDEV
-675 KQSVKNILSNVTNDN
+675 KQSVKNILSNITNDV
-690 GTLVLKKDGYYRH
+690 GKLVLKKDGYYRH

-709 VKKECSE
+709 VKKDSSE

-728 QLLLNI
+728 QLLFNI
-734 EKQINEIKQLL
+734 EQQINEIKQLL
-745 DDKRAEMASEEND
+745 DDKRAEMDSEQND
-758 LLEMQQEYSL
+758 LLEMQKEYLL

-792 HDKQDKLDEK
+792 REKQDTLDEK

-816 MLSICKALPYA
+816 MLSICKMLPYA

-838 AIDSYKEYVHDLS
+838 AIDSYKEYVHALS
-851 ETLVQKES
+851 QTLLQKES
-859 YMAQIEM
+859 YVDQIEI
-866 QQSIRDTALSEI
+866 QQSMRDTALCEI
-878 DDLCLER
+878 DDLYLER
-885 DIYKSK
+885 DKYKSK
-891 IEYCEKQLSQI
+891 AESCEKQLSQI

-922 AQEKTLQEQIQNL
+922 EQEKILQERIQNL
-935 NRNLAILE
+935 NSDLAILE

-952 IDQKENDKNEK
+952 IVQKENDKNEK
-963 QEYLAVVQQYFQEEV
+963 QKFLAIVQQYYQEET
-978 ELKFVILDQKQSLE
+978 ELKFVIQDQKQSLE
-992 QSAKQAISQEEK
+992 QSAKQAIAQEEK

-1016 RLRETSQRNTSNLVN
+1016 RLREISQRNTSNLVN
-1031 YNVTITPIF
+1031 YNVTITPVF
-1040 AEEQEQKTDR
+1040 AEEQEQKSDR
-1050 RRLIVEGVVSGEKLG
+1050 RRLIVEGIISGQKLG
-1065 LQKFIEELGLKIENQ
+1065 LGEFIEELSQKIESQ

-1140 TPEDIDEMDVRE
+1140 APEDIDEMDVKD
-1152 LEKILIRDKQLITSD
+1152 LEKILIRDKQLITTD

-1199 VRNALDYRKW
+1199 VRN
-1209 YTFRMSYTRKNE
+1209 
-1221 PKKDLT
+1221 
-1227 NAAFN
+1227 
-1232 RFSGGEK
+1232 G
-1239 AMAMYVPLFA
+1239 
-1249 SVNAQ
+1249 
-1254 YQKCKKDDHPRLIA
+1254 
-1268 LDEAFAGVDEIN
+1268 
-1280 IASMFEMVEALDLD
+1280 
-1294 YIMNSQVLWGC
+1294 
-1305 YPTVQ
+1305 
-1310 RLHISELLRPL
+1310 
-1321 NADFVTVV
+1321 
-1329 NYLWNGKEKV
+1329 
-1339 LNGR
+1339 

>member
-13 VNFWLYDDEDF
+13 VNFWLYVDEDF

-90 LEFKKENEYRTIA
+90 LEFKKGNEYRTIA

-221 DDLRPMVDEM
+221 DDLRPMVDAM

-243 LKRAYADANTIM
+243 LKRAYVDANTIM
-255 REYDHYNRYMIS
+255 KEYDHYNRYMIS

-277 KVSKASEKEYFDIL
+277 KIAKTSEKDYDDIL
-291 REVEQWKKD
+291 HEVEQWKKD

-334 IKYQNAKKE
+334 IKYQNTKKE
-343 LDEYTGNIE
+343 LEEYTENTE
-352 NKHKQIQ
+352 NKNKQIQ
-359 QKNDSVYEAESEM
+359 QKNDSVFEAETEI
-372 KKFKNL
+372 KRYKNL
-378 EEYSQKQIDDD
+378 EEYSQKQMNDTISC
-389 INYLEEIHEEIKDD
+389 LEELHDEIKDD
-403 FHCSLKKQLSTH
+403 FHGSLKEQLSTN
-415 QAFDGQLYLSKLDAL
+415 QTFDDQLYFSKLDTL
-430 KNSVKQGISL
+430 KNSVKQGQNL

-459 LNRKLYNDAEF
+459 QNRKLYEDTEF
-470 QFKKFTDDKEKVQDA
+470 QIEQFTNDKEKVQDA
-485 LLLDISKLSGNHFWH
+485 LLLDISKLSENRFWH
-500 LDDLTM
+500 LDDITM
-506 RDASKVIEDY
+506 KSASKVIEEY

-522 TKLIEIFYN
+522 TKLIEILYN
-531 DYSKKQEKKKYYLAQ
+531 DYSNNQEKKKYYFAQ
-546 LKAQEKQLFSEYNK
+546 LKAQEKQLFSEYNQK
-560 KKDEYR
+560 KEEYR
-566 EVENQKEVEPYRD
+566 KVESQKEVEPIRD
-579 ENAIASREKLKQA
+579 EDAIASREKLKQA
-592 GIQAFPFYQTV
+592 EIHAFPFYQTV

-618 QQLFKA
+618 QQLHKA

-630 VVSKYDYLRIQNE
+630 VVSKHDYLRIQNE
-643 FPQLIDTLIYEE
+643 FPQLLDALIYEG
-655 SFGKN
+655 SFGIN
-660 VFHDLTVEENLPNEV
+660 VFHDLTIEENLPDEV
-675 KQSVKNILSNVTNDN
+675 KQSVKNILSNITND
-690 GTLVLKKDGYYRH
+690 GGKLVLKKDGYYRH

-709 VKKECSE
+709 VKKDSSE

-728 QLLLNI
+728 QLLFNI
-734 EKQINEIKQLL
+734 EQQINEIKQLL
-745 DDKRAEMASEEND
+745 DDKRAEMDSEQND
-758 LLEMQQEYSL
+758 LLEMQKEYLL

-792 HDKQDKLDEK
+792 REKQDTLDEK

-816 MLSICKALPYA
+816 MLSICKMLPYA

-838 AIDSYKEYVHDLS
+838 AIDSYKEYVHALS
-851 ETLVQKES
+851 QTLLQKES
-859 YMAQIEM
+859 YVDQIEI
-866 QQSIRDTALSEI
+866 QQSMRDTALCEI
-878 DDLCLER
+878 DDLYLER
-885 DIYKSK
+885 DKYKSK
-891 IEYCEKQLSQI
+891 AESCEKQLSQI

-922 AQEKTLQEQIQNL
+922 EQEKILQERIQNL
-935 NRNLAILE
+935 NSDLAILE

-952 IDQKENDKNEK
+952 IVQKENDKNEK
-963 QEYLAVVQQYFQEEV
+963 QKFLAIVQQYYQEET
-978 ELKFVILDQKQSLE
+978 ELKFVIQDQKHSLE
-992 QSAKQAISQEEK
+992 QSAKQAIAQEEK

-1016 RLRETSQRNTSNLVN
+1016 RLREISQRNTSNLVN
-1031 YNVTITPIF
+1031 YNVTITPVF
-1040 AEEQEQKTDR
+1040 AEEQEQKSDR
-1050 RRLIVEGVVSGEKLG
+1050 RRLIVEGIISGQKLG
-1065 LQKFIEELGLKIENQ
+1065 LGEFIEELSQKIESQ

-1126 TSMGLTFSLEWKEK
+1126 TSMGNA
-1140 TPEDIDEMDVRE
+1140 
-1152 LEKILIRDKQLITSD
+1152 
-1167 DITRVSKHFRSI
+1167 SKLR
-1179 IQREKQQLEMNN
+1179 
-1191 LIVNYMEL
+1191 
-1199 VRNALDYRKW
+1199 
-1209 YTFRMSYTRKNE
+1209 
-1221 PKKDLT
+1221 DLT
-1227 NAAFN
+1227 N
-1232 RFSGGEK
+1232 
-1239 AMAMYVPLFA
+1239 
-1249 SVNAQ
+1249 
-1254 YQKCKKDDHPRLIA
+1254 
-1268 LDEAFAGVDEIN
+1268 
-1280 IASMFEMVEALDLD
+1280 
-1294 YIMNSQVLWGC
+1294 
-1305 YPTVQ
+1305 
-1310 RLHISELLRPL
+1310 
-1321 NADFVTVV
+1321 
-1329 NYLWNGKEKV
+1329 
-1339 LNGR
+1339 

>member
-1 MSERWKMNRIGF
+1 M
-13 VNFWLYDDEDF
+13 
-24 ELEDGKLLLRGQNG
+24 
-38 SGKSITT
+38 
-45 QSFIPFILDGDRS
+45 
-58 PSRLDPFGTG
+58 
-68 SRTMDYYFLGDNEK
+68 
-82 EESTGYLY
+82 
-90 LEFKKENEYRTIA
+90 
-103 IGQNAHKGRPMTFWG
+103 
-118 FVLLDGRRIGKD
+118 
-130 LKLYRES
+130 KLYRES

-221 DDLRPMVDEM
+221 DDLRPMVDAM

-255 REYDHYNRYMIS
+255 KEYDHYNRYMIS

-277 KVSKASEKEYFDIL
+277 KIAKTSEKDYDDIL
-291 REVEQWKKD
+291 HEVEQWKKD

-334 IKYQNAKKE
+334 IKYQNTKKE
-343 LDEYTGNIE
+343 LEEYTENTE
-352 NKHKQIQ
+352 NKNKQIQ
-359 QKNDSVYEAESEM
+359 QKNDSVFEAETEI
-372 KKFKNL
+372 KRYKNL
-378 EEYSQKQIDDD
+378 EEYSQKQMNDAISC
-389 INYLEEIHEEIKDD
+389 LEELHDEIKDD
-403 FHCSLKKQLSTH
+403 FHGSLKEQLSTN
-415 QAFDGQLYLSKLDAL
+415 QTFDDQLYFSKLDTL
-430 KNSVKQGISL
+430 KNSVKQGQNL

-459 LNRKLYNDAEF
+459 QNRKLYEDTEF
-470 QFKKFTDDKEKVQDA
+470 QIEQFTNDKEKVQDA
-485 LLLDISKLSGNHFWH
+485 LLLDISKLSENRFWH
-500 LDDLTM
+500 LDDITM
-506 RDASKVIEDY
+506 KSASKVIEEY

-522 TKLIEIFYN
+522 TKLIEILYN
-531 DYSKKQEKKKYYLAQ
+531 DYSNKQEKKKYYFAQ
-546 LKAQEKQLFSEYNK
+546 LKAQEKQLFSEYNQK
-560 KKDEYR
+560 KEEYR
-566 EVENQKEVEPYRD
+566 KVESQKEVEPIRD
-579 ENAIASREKLKQA
+579 EDAIASREKLKQA
-592 GIQAFPFYQTV
+592 EIHAFPFYQTV

-618 QQLFKA
+618 QQLHKA

-630 VVSKYDYLRIQNE
+630 VVSKHDYLRIQNE
-643 FPQLIDTLIYEE
+643 FPQLLDALIYED
-655 SFGKN
+655 SFGIN
-660 VFHDLTVEENLPNEV
+660 VFHDLTIEENLPDEV
-675 KQSVKNILSNVTNDN
+675 KQSVKNILSNITNDV
-690 GTLVLKKDGYYRH
+690 GKLVLKKDGYYRH

-709 VKKECSE
+709 VKKDSSE

-728 QLLLNI
+728 QLLFNI
-734 EKQINEIKQLL
+734 EQQINEIKQLL
-745 DDKRAEMASEEND
+745 DDKRAEMDSEQND
-758 LLEMQQEYSL
+758 LLEMQKEYLL

-792 HDKQDKLDEK
+792 REKQDTLDEK

-816 MLSICKALPYA
+816 MLSICKMLPYA

-838 AIDSYKEYVHDLS
+838 AIDSYKEYVHALS
-851 ETLVQKES
+851 QTLLQKES
-859 YMAQIEM
+859 YVDQIEI
-866 QQSIRDTALSEI
+866 QQSMRDTALCEI
-878 DDLCLER
+878 DDLYLER
-885 DIYKSK
+885 DKYKSK
-891 IEYCEKQLSQI
+891 AESCEKQLSQI

-922 AQEKTLQEQIQNL
+922 EQEKILQERIQNL
-935 NRNLAILE
+935 NSDLAILE

-952 IDQKENDKNEK
+952 IVQKENDKNEK
-963 QEYLAVVQQYFQEEV
+963 QKFLAIVQQYYQEET
-978 ELKFVILDQKQSLE
+978 ELKFVIQDQKQSLE
-992 QSAKQAISQEEK
+992 QSAKQAIAQEEK
-1004 NFIMKPSTEMDG
+1004 NFIMKLSTEMDG
-1016 RLRETSQRNTSNLVN
+1016 RLREISQRNTSNLVN
-1031 YNVTITPIF
+1031 YNVTITPVF
-1040 AEEQEQKTDR
+1040 AEEQEQKSDR
-1050 RRLIVEGVVSGEKLG
+1050 RRLIVEGIISGQKLG
-1065 LQKFIEELGLKIENQ
+1065 LGEFIEELSQKIESQ
-1080 NELIRENDRKIFEEI
+1080 NELIRENDSKIFEEI

-1140 TPEDIDEMDVRE
+1140 APEDIDEMDVKD
-1152 LEKILIRDKQLITSD
+1152 LEKILIRDKQLITTD

-1221 PKKDLT
+1221 SKKDLT

-1254 YQKCKKDDHPRLIA
+1254 YQKCKKEDHPRLIA

-1321 NADFVTVV
+1321 NANFVTVV

>member
-1 MSERWKMNRIGF
+1 
-13 VNFWLYDDEDF
+13 
-24 ELEDGKLLLRGQNG
+24 
-38 SGKSITT
+38 
-45 QSFIPFILDGDRS
+45 
-58 PSRLDPFGTG
+58 
-68 SRTMDYYFLGDNEK
+68 
-82 EESTGYLY
+82 
-90 LEFKKENEYRTIA
+90 
-103 IGQNAHKGRPMTFWG
+103 
-118 FVLLDGRRIGKD
+118 
-130 LKLYRES
+130 
-137 GDNIVIPL
+137 
-145 SKQEMKKAL
+145 
-154 SEDTPFTT
+154 
-162 SPKEYKSFVNE
+162 
-173 YLFGFDRI
+173 
-181 EQYDQYIKLLIKV
+181 
-194 RAPKLSNT
+194 
-202 FKPTRMYE
+202 MYE

-221 DDLRPMVDEM
+221 DDLRPMVDAM

-255 REYDHYNRYMIS
+255 KEYDHYNRYMIS

-277 KVSKASEKEYFDIL
+277 KIAKTSEKDYDDIL
-291 REVEQWKKD
+291 HEVEQWKKD

-334 IKYQNAKKE
+334 IKYQNTKKE
-343 LDEYTGNIE
+343 LEEYTENTE
-352 NKHKQIQ
+352 NKNKQIQ
-359 QKNDSVYEAESEM
+359 QKNDSVFEAETEI
-372 KKFKNL
+372 KRYKNL
-378 EEYSQKQIDDD
+378 EEYSQKQMNDTISC
-389 INYLEEIHEEIKDD
+389 LEELHDEIKDD
-403 FHCSLKKQLSTH
+403 FHVSLKEQLSTN
-415 QAFDGQLYLSKLDAL
+415 QTFDDQLYFSKLDTL
-430 KNSVKQGISL
+430 KNSVKQGQNL

-459 LNRKLYNDAEF
+459 QNRKLYEDTEF
-470 QFKKFTDDKEKVQDA
+470 QIEQFTNDKEKVQDA
-485 LLLDISKLSGNHFWH
+485 LLLDISKLSENRFWH
-500 LDDLTM
+500 LDDITM
-506 RDASKVIEDY
+506 KSASKVIEEY

-522 TKLIEIFYN
+522 TKLIEILYN
-531 DYSKKQEKKKYYLAQ
+531 DYSNKQEKKKYYFAQ
-546 LKAQEKQLFSEYNK
+546 LKAQEKQLFSEYNQK
-560 KKDEYR
+560 KEEYR
-566 EVENQKEVEPYRD
+566 KVESQKEVEPIRD
-579 ENAIASREKLKQA
+579 EDAIASREKLKQA
-592 GIQAFPFYQTV
+592 EIHAFPFYQTV

-618 QQLFKA
+618 QQLHKA

-630 VVSKYDYLRIQNE
+630 VVSKHDYLRIQNE
-643 FPQLIDTLIYEE
+643 FPQLLDALIYED
-655 SFGKN
+655 SFGIN
-660 VFHDLTVEENLPNEV
+660 VFHDLTIEENLPDEV
-675 KQSVKNILSNVTNDN
+675 KQSVKNILSNITND
-690 GTLVLKKDGYYRH
+690 GGKLVLKKDGYYRH

-709 VKKECSE
+709 VKKDSSE

-728 QLLLNI
+728 QLLFNI
-734 EKQINEIKQLL
+734 EQQINEIKQLL
-745 DDKRAEMASEEND
+745 DDKRAEMDSEQND
-758 LLEMQQEYSL
+758 LLEMQKEYLL

-792 HDKQDKLDEK
+792 REKQDTLDEK

-816 MLSICKALPYA
+816 MLSICKMLPYA

-838 AIDSYKEYVHDLS
+838 AIDSYKEYVHALS
-851 ETLVQKES
+851 QTLLQKES
-859 YMAQIEM
+859 YVDQIEI
-866 QQSIRDTALSEI
+866 QQSMRDTALCEI
-878 DDLCLER
+878 DDLYLER
-885 DIYKSK
+885 DKYKSK
-891 IEYCEKQLSQI
+891 AESCEKQLSQI

-922 AQEKTLQEQIQNL
+922 EQEKILQERIQNL
-935 NRNLAILE
+935 NSDLAILE

-952 IDQKENDKNEK
+952 IVQKENDKNEK
-963 QEYLAVVQQYFQEEV
+963 QKFLAIVQQYYQEET
-978 ELKFVILDQKQSLE
+978 ELKFVIQDQKQSLE
-992 QSAKQAISQEEK
+992 QSAKQAIAQEEK

-1016 RLRETSQRNTSNLVN
+1016 RLREISQRNTSNLVN
-1031 YNVTITPIF
+1031 YNVTITPVF
-1040 AEEQEQKTDR
+1040 AEEQEQKSDR
-1050 RRLIVEGVVSGEKLG
+1050 RRLIVEGIISGQKLG
-1065 LQKFIEELGLKIENQ
+1065 LGEFIEELSQKIESQ

-1140 TPEDIDEMDVRE
+1140 APEDIDEMDVKD
-1152 LEKILIRDKQLITSD
+1152 LEKILIRDKQLITTD

-1221 PKKDLT
+1221 SKKDLT

-1254 YQKCKKDDHPRLIA
+1254 YQKCKKEDHPRLIA

-1321 NADFVTVV
+1321 NANFVTVV

>member
-13 VNFWLYDDEDF
+13 VNFWLYVDEDF

-82 EESTGYLY
+82 AESTGYLY
-90 LEFKKENEYRTIA
+90 LEFKKGNEYRTIA

-221 DDLRPMVDEM
+221 DDLRPMVDAM

-255 REYDHYNRYMIS
+255 KEYDHYNRYMIS

-277 KVSKASEKEYFDIL
+277 KIAKTSEKDYDDIL
-291 REVEQWKKD
+291 HEVEQWKKD

-334 IKYQNAKKE
+334 IKYQNTKKE
-343 LDEYTGNIE
+343 LEEYTENTE
-352 NKHKQIQ
+352 NKNKQIQ
-359 QKNDSVYEAESEM
+359 QKNDSVFEAETEI
-372 KKFKNL
+372 KRYKNL
-378 EEYSQKQIDDD
+378 EEYSQKQMNDTISC
-389 INYLEEIHEEIKDD
+389 LEELHDEIKDD
-403 FHCSLKKQLSTH
+403 FHGSLKEQLSTN
-415 QAFDGQLYLSKLDAL
+415 QTFDDQLYFSKLDTL
-430 KNSVKQGISL
+430 KNSVKQGQNL

-459 LNRKLYNDAEF
+459 QNRKLYEDTEF
-470 QFKKFTDDKEKVQDA
+470 QIEQFTNDKEKVQDA
-485 LLLDISKLSGNHFWH
+485 LLLDISKLSENRFWH
-500 LDDLTM
+500 LDDITM
-506 RDASKVIEDY
+506 KSASKVIEEY

-522 TKLIEIFYN
+522 TKLIEILYN
-531 DYSKKQEKKKYYLAQ
+531 DYSNKQEKKKYYFAQ
-546 LKAQEKQLFSEYNK
+546 LKAQEKQLFSEYNQK
-560 KKDEYR
+560 KEEYR
-566 EVENQKEVEPYRD
+566 KVESQKEVEPIRD
-579 ENAIASREKLKQA
+579 EDAIASREKLKQA
-592 GIQAFPFYQTV
+592 EIHAFPFYQTV

-618 QQLFKA
+618 QQLHKA

-630 VVSKYDYLRIQNE
+630 VVSKHDYLRIQNE
-643 FPQLIDTLIYEE
+643 FPQLLDALIYED
-655 SFGKN
+655 SFGIN
-660 VFHDLTVEENLPNEV
+660 VFHDLTIEENLPDEV
-675 KQSVKNILSNVTNDN
+675 KQSVKNILSNITND
-690 GTLVLKKDGYYRH
+690 GGKLVLKKDGYYRH

-709 VKKECSE
+709 VKKDSSE
-716 YIGVNARKRKKE
+716 YIGVNARRKKE
-728 QLLLNI
+728 QLLFNI
-734 EKQINEIKQLL
+734 EQQINEIKQLL
-745 DDKRAEMASEEND
+745 DDKRAEMDSEQND
-758 LLEMQQEYSL
+758 LLEMQKEYLL

-792 HDKQDKLDEK
+792 REKQDTLDEK

-808 LFKEAERE
+808 LLKEAERE
-816 MLSICKALPYA
+816 MLSICKMLPYA

-838 AIDSYKEYVHDLS
+838 AIDSYKEYVHALS
-851 ETLVQKES
+851 QTLLQKES
-859 YMAQIEM
+859 YVDQIEI
-866 QQSIRDTALSEI
+866 QQSMRDTALGEI
-878 DDLCLER
+878 DDLYLER
-885 DIYKSK
+885 DKYKSK
-891 IEYCEKQLSQI
+891 AESCEKQLSQI

-922 AQEKTLQEQIQNL
+922 EQEKILQERIQNL
-935 NRNLAILE
+935 NSDLAILE

-952 IDQKENDKNEK
+952 IVQKENDKNEK
-963 QEYLAVVQQYFQEEV
+963 QKFLAIVQQYYQEET
-978 ELKFVILDQKQSLE
+978 ELKFVIQDQKQSLE
-992 QSAKQAISQEEK
+992 QSAKQAIAQEEK

-1016 RLRETSQRNTSNLVN
+1016 RLREISQRNTSNLVN
-1031 YNVTITPIF
+1031 YNVTITPVF
-1040 AEEQEQKTDR
+1040 AEEQEQKSDR
-1050 RRLIVEGVVSGEKLG
+1050 RRLIVEGIISGQKLG
-1065 LQKFIEELGLKIENQ
+1065 LGEFIEELSQKIESQ

-1140 TPEDIDEMDVRE
+1140 APEDIDEMDVKD
-1152 LEKILIRDKQLITSD
+1152 LEKILIRDKQLITTD

-1221 PKKDLT
+1221 SKKDLT

-1254 YQKCKKDDHPRLIA
+1254 YQKCKKEDHPRLIA

-1321 NADFVTVV
+1321 NANFVTVV

>member
-1 MSERWKMNRIGF
+1 
-13 VNFWLYDDEDF
+13 
-24 ELEDGKLLLRGQNG
+24 
-38 SGKSITT
+38 
-45 QSFIPFILDGDRS
+45 
-58 PSRLDPFGTG
+58 
-68 SRTMDYYFLGDNEK
+68 MDYYFLGDNEK

-90 LEFKKENEYRTIA
+90 LEFKKGNEYRTIA

-145 SKQEMKKAL
+145 SKQEMKKEL
-154 SEDTPFTT
+154 SEDTQFTT

-221 DDLRPMVDEM
+221 DDLRPMVDAM

-255 REYDHYNRYMIS
+255 KEYDHYNRYMIS

-277 KVSKASEKEYFDIL
+277 KIAKTSEKDYDDIL
-291 REVEQWKKD
+291 HEVEQWKKD

-334 IKYQNAKKE
+334 IKYQNTKKE
-343 LDEYTGNIE
+343 LEEYTENTE
-352 NKHKQIQ
+352 NKNKQIQ
-359 QKNDSVYEAESEM
+359 QKNDSVFEAETEI
-372 KKFKNL
+372 KRYKNL
-378 EEYSQKQIDDD
+378 EEYSQKQMNDTISC
-389 INYLEEIHEEIKDD
+389 LEELHDEIKDD
-403 FHCSLKKQLSTH
+403 FHVSLKEQLSTN
-415 QAFDGQLYLSKLDAL
+415 QTFDDQLYFSKLDTL
-430 KNSVKQGISL
+430 KNSVKQGQNL

-459 LNRKLYNDAEF
+459 QNRKLYEDTEF
-470 QFKKFTDDKEKVQDA
+470 QIEQFTNDKEKVQDA
-485 LLLDISKLSGNHFWH
+485 LLLDISKLSENRFWH
-500 LDDLTM
+500 LDDITM
-506 RDASKVIEDY
+506 KSASKVIEEY

-522 TKLIEIFYN
+522 TKLIEILYN
-531 DYSKKQEKKKYYLAQ
+531 DYSNKQEKKKYYFAQ
-546 LKAQEKQLFSEYNK
+546 LKAQEKQLFSEYNQK
-560 KKDEYR
+560 KEEYR
-566 EVENQKEVEPYRD
+566 KVESQKEVEPIRD
-579 ENAIASREKLKQA
+579 EDAIASREKLKQA
-592 GIQAFPFYQTV
+592 EIHAFPFYQTV

-618 QQLFKA
+618 QQLHKA

-630 VVSKYDYLRIQNE
+630 VVSKHDYLRIQNE
-643 FPQLIDTLIYEE
+643 FPQLLDALIYED
-655 SFGKN
+655 SFGIN
-660 VFHDLTVEENLPNEV
+660 VFHDLTIEENLPDEV
-675 KQSVKNILSNVTNDN
+675 KQSVKNILSNITND
-690 GTLVLKKDGYYRH
+690 GGKLVLKKDGYYRH

-709 VKKECSE
+709 VKKDSSE

-728 QLLLNI
+728 QLLFNI
-734 EKQINEIKQLL
+734 EQQINEIKQLL
-745 DDKRAEMASEEND
+745 DDKRAEMDSEQND
-758 LLEMQQEYSL
+758 LLEMQKEYLL

-792 HDKQDKLDEK
+792 REKQDTLDEK

-816 MLSICKALPYA
+816 MLSICKMLPYA

-838 AIDSYKEYVHDLS
+838 AIDSYKEYVHALS
-851 ETLVQKES
+851 QTLLQKES
-859 YMAQIEM
+859 YVDQIEI
-866 QQSIRDTALSEI
+866 QQSMRDTALCEI
-878 DDLCLER
+878 DDLYLER
-885 DIYKSK
+885 DKYKSK
-891 IEYCEKQLSQI
+891 AESCEKQLSQI

-922 AQEKTLQEQIQNL
+922 EQEKILQERIQNL
-935 NRNLAILE
+935 NSDLAILE

-952 IDQKENDKNEK
+952 IVQKENDKNEK
-963 QEYLAVVQQYFQEEV
+963 QKFLAIVQQYYQEET
-978 ELKFVILDQKQSLE
+978 ELKFVIQDQKQSLE
-992 QSAKQAISQEEK
+992 QSAKQAIAQEEK

-1016 RLRETSQRNTSNLVN
+1016 RLREISQRNTSNLVN
-1031 YNVTITPIF
+1031 YNVTITPVF
-1040 AEEQEQKTDR
+1040 AEEQEQKSDR
-1050 RRLIVEGVVSGEKLG
+1050 RRLIVEGIISGQKLG
-1065 LQKFIEELGLKIENQ
+1065 LGEFIEELSQKIESQ

-1140 TPEDIDEMDVRE
+1140 APEDIDEMDVKD
-1152 LEKILIRDKQLITSD
+1152 LEKILIRDKQLITTD

-1199 VRNALDYRKW
+1199 VRNALDYSKW

-1221 PKKDLT
+1221 SK
-1227 NAAFN
+1227 
-1232 RFSGGEK
+1232 
-1239 AMAMYVPLFA
+1239 
-1249 SVNAQ
+1249 
-1254 YQKCKKDDHPRLIA
+1254 
-1268 LDEAFAGVDEIN
+1268 
-1280 IASMFEMVEALDLD
+1280 
-1294 YIMNSQVLWGC
+1294 
-1305 YPTVQ
+1305 
-1310 RLHISELLRPL
+1310 
-1321 NADFVTVV
+1321 
-1329 NYLWNGKEKV
+1329 
-1339 LNGR
+1339 